1 MKNLLIALS
10 MIMLAGCM
18 SFSDRPMRP
27 IRNAIL
33 EQNPDITLEKEIAI
47 NIGAGMFN
55 FLDAINLDDSNL
67 SEIDSVHM
75 AVYKVHGRE
84 ADKNFSSQTFQDALL
99 EKDASLHWEQIVRVR
114 DDGENVWVFAG
125 MDMTRNTLEAISVF
139 VMEHDELVLISVDGD
154 IDKMMRYALES
165 AHGRRDDTHAG

>member
-1 MKNLLIALS
+1 MKNLVIALS
-10 MIMLAGCM
+10 MFMLAGCM

-33 EQNPDITLEKEIAI
+33 EQNPEITLEKEIAI

-55 FLDAINLDDSNL
+55 FLGAIDFDDSSL
-67 SEIDSVHM
+67 SEIDSVQM
-75 AVYKVHGRE
+75 AVYKVHGQD
-84 ADKNFSSQTFQDALL
+84 ADKNFTSQTFQDALL
-99 EKDASLHWEQIVRVR
+99 EKDASLYWEQIVRVR

-125 MDMTRNTLEAISVF
+125 MDLVRNNLEAISVF

-154 IDKMMRYALES
+154 IEKLMRYALES
-165 AHGRRDDTHAG
+165 AHGRRDGTHTG